1 MQTVFPLQR
10 ERENRFAPCHQRR
23 FHLRHSV
30 SSIGRTGSGGKK
42 TQKGISCFS
51 RRRPGGRSSA
61 ETKIRLGARALQE
74 ENHLNDW
81 AFVAASEWCPS
92 RRGRF
97 VPSIWRLNQ
106 VDGGQVGSKC
116 GLAFSFTSR
125 LPPIFSTFFSPKNPD
140 VGGQTDAVHS
150 IWTSTWLIRAD
161 RSA

>member
-10 ERENRFAPCHQRR
+10 EREPFRPVPSAPFPPASQRVV
-23 FHLRHSV
+23 HWSDGLR
-30 SSIGRTGSGGKK
+30 GKK